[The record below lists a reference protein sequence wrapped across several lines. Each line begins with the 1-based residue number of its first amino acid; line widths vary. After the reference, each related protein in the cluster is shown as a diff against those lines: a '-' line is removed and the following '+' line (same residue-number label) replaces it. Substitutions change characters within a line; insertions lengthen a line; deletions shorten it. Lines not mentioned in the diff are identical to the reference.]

1 MELEFHPDPVYTVLD
16 SCWWTENLSETCGVL
31 FQK

>member
-1 MELEFHPDPVYTVLD
+1 MIYVYTIAVRTVKN
-16 SCWWTENLSETCGVL
+16 SWRWTEEVSETCGVL